1 VAVVTSVDPEAPMRH
16 VHSSVDIDA
25 PAALVWG
32 ILTNFAVYE
41 RWNPFIRA
49 ILGRPDD
56 GNALHVILQR
66 RGYPLTS
73 RSATLTYLSEP
84 RELRWRQRRS
94 VSGLFATERS
104 FRIESLAAGGVR
116 FHQSERLHGLLAS
129 LLGQGL
135 QRTTQ
140 EDFHA
145 MNHALKKRAEHARAG
160 LSGADRTNC

>member
-1 VAVVTSVDPEAPMRH
+1 MRH

-25 PAALVWG
+25 PAALVWA
-32 ILTNFAVYE
+32 ILTDFPVYE

-56 GNALHVILQR
+56 GNGLQVILQR
-66 RGYPLTS
+66 NGHPLTS
-73 RSATLTYLSEP
+73 RRATLTYLSAP

-94 VSGLFATERS
+94 VAGLFATERR

-116 FHQSERLHGLLAS
+116 FHQSEQIRGLLAS

-135 QRTTQ
+135 QRTTE

-145 MNHALKKRAEHARAG
+145 MNHALKKRAEHVRAG
-160 LSGADRTNC
+160 FSGAHAANC